1 MGALGEAAGK
11 CVFDG
16 IIKHKITEITDPAKF
31 ERFDFQLAEDP
42 DVFIDFKNWSES
54 SLFDGAAYEQK
65 CSEKLDSVGG
75 KRLFVVN
82 MFSKSNR
89 PYYVSKIDK
98 RIIVFPRLIT
108 KNPRTGR
115 YSTDDEMCQMIC
127 RSLERFL
134 K

>member
-1 MGALGEAAGK
+1 MGALGEATGK
-11 CVFDG
+11 CIFDG

-54 SLFDGAAYEQK
+54 SQVDGTAYERK

-82 MFSKSNR
+82 MFSNSNH
-89 PYYVSKIDK
+89 PPYVSEIDK

-108 KNPRTGR
+108 RNPRTGR